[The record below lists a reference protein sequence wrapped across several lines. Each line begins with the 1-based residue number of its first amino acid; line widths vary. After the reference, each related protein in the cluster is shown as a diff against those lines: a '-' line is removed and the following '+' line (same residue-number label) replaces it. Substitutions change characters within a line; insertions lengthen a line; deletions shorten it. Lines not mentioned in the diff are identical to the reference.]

1 MAEGLEEKDPADVLH
16 RFSFVDLPIRG
27 QWVRLDRVLD
37 GAFAAHAYPGPVREL
52 LAQMFAAVAMFADNL
67 KFTGTVALQ
76 SQGPGALRRSL
87 AECREH
93 AYLRGIAH
101 VDAERHAQEP
111 QLNDRVDLTAW
122 LDGGRLALTLIP
134 PRDSSQQ
141 QTSYQGLIDL
151 EHPTLAA
158 CLERYFETSEQLP
171 TRLFFATRFTPD
183 GAVTGTGLLLQ
194 RLPNEDGATEIAS
207 QTYDEAWHT
216 IETLAATLTADELAA
231 LGPEPL
237 LRRLFAEYPCRL
249 YPSRQLSFKCTCTRA
264 KTDQT
269 LRILPEHELTE
280 LLEERGRID
289 VNCEF
294 CGTNYGYD
302 KLDVTALL
310 KSGGSEPG
318 ATVH

>member
-1 MAEGLEEKDPADVLH
+1 MPDQDPTDLLH

-27 QWVRLDRVLD
+27 QWVRLSGALD
-37 GAFAAHAYPGPVREL
+37 GAFGAHDYPAPVREL

-67 KFTGTVALQ
+67 KFQGTVALQ
-76 SQGPGALRRSL
+76 SQGQGALRRSL

-93 AYLRGIAH
+93 EYLRGIAH
-101 VDAERHAQEP
+101 VDAERVDAQP
-111 QLNDRVDLTAW
+111 QLNELADLTAS
-122 LDGGRLALTLIP
+122 LDGGQLALTLIP
-134 PRDSSQQ
+134 PRDSTPQ

-171 TRLFFATRFTPD
+171 TRLFFATRFAD
-183 GAVTGTGLLLQ
+183 GGVTGTGLLLQ

-207 QTYDEAWHT
+207 QAYDEAWHT
-216 IETLAATLTADELAA
+216 IETLVATLTDEELAS
-231 LGPEPL
+231 LDPEPL

-249 YPSRQLSFKCTCTRA
+249 YPAKPLSFKCTCTRA

-269 LRILPEHELTE
+269 LRILPEQEIQE
-280 LLEERGRID
+280 LLEERGSID

-294 CGTNYGYD
+294 CGTNYRYD
-302 KLDVTALL
+302 EVDVTALL
-310 KSGGSEPG
+310 KSGGSEPE
-318 ATVH
+318 ATIH